1 MLMHEDADV
10 GKQKRAQ
17 CFQLMQQIKKLM
29 QRDQAV
35 GEDDTDKGAGA
46 FEKKNHYFQALLA
59 GALKNKNAVHR

>member
-1 MLMHEDADV
+1 MHEDADV
-10 GKQKRAQ
+10 GKQKTAQ

-46 FEKKNHYFQALLA
+46 FEKKNHYFQALLTD
-59 GALKNKNAVHR
+59 ALKIKKAVHR